1 MQVFFDFWGYLSIIE
16 SISSVCSSVVSID
29 RPVGLSGCQS
39 VHRSVGPS
47 VRHSVSLSSVSQ
59 PVSKSVGRSIGQSV
73 SQPVGQS
80 GREVDRQTGRQADR
94 QTVVIL
100 TLSLL
105 EFLNKYLR
113 FVL

>member
-1 MQVFFDFWGYLSIIE
+1 VQVFFDFWGYLSIIE

-47 VRHSVSLSSVSQ
+47 VRHSVSQ